1 MDNTKEFEDFD
12 IEVNEVSQSNVEE
25 VLEETPM
32 ETVSSEESVES
43 ENIVDSE
50 PVDNSPTIE
59 EEEQQPMESINPN
72 DLVNTLLERIDC
84 LSQQNELLQK
94 KFDGKIA
101 EDEHKAQLFDKM
113 YNELQSYKTD
123 LYAKILKPFILS
135 TITLLDDTN
144 TFIGKLGEN
153 ESALAEKYLRTMPDD
168 LIDILESNGVVL
180 YEDDVDKFNPRTQ
193 RVVKQVPTDVKGGNI
208 EHISNVASHFD
219 LATSYTA
226 PTGWGTTVTGINSI
240 TIHSTVADRRLVPDV
255 VGMGLSDAIFLLE
268 SRGLRVQFS
277 GSGKCVYQS
286 IAAGEPIKQG
296 AKIRI
301 RLE

>member
-1 MDNTKEFEDFD
+1 MDNTKEIEDFD
-12 IEVNEVSQSNVEE
+12 IEVNDVSQSNAEE
-25 VLEETPM
+25 VLEETPI
-32 ETVSSEESVES
+32 ETVSSEEPAES

-59 EEEQQPMESINPN
+59 EEEQQQPMESINPN

-193 RVVKQVPTDVKGGNI
+193 RVVKQVPTDNPELDNFIVKRIRKGYNW
-208 EHISNVASHFD
+208 N
-219 LATSYTA
+219 
-226 PTGWGTTVTGINSI
+226 GINLKPE
-240 TIHSTVADRRLVPDV
+240 LVW
-255 VGMGLSDAIFLLE
+255 IYKF
-268 SRGLRVQFS
+268 
-277 GSGKCVYQS
+277 
-286 IAAGEPIKQG
+286 KQETSE
-296 AKIRI
+296 KK
-301 RLE
+301 

>member
-25 VLEETPM
+25 VLEETPI
-32 ETVSSEESVES
+32 ETVSYEESVES

-59 EEEQQPMESINPN
+59 EEKQQPMESINPK

-193 RVVKQVPTDVKGGNI
+193 RVVKQVPTDNPDLDNFIVK
-208 EHISNVASHFD
+208 
-219 LATSYTA
+219 
-226 PTGWGTTVTGINSI
+226 
-240 TIHSTVADRRLVPDV
+240 
-255 VGMGLSDAIFLLE
+255 
-268 SRGLRVQFS
+268 
-277 GSGKCVYQS
+277 
-286 IAAGEPIKQG
+286 
-296 AKIRI
+296 RI
-301 RLE
+301 RKGYSWNGVNLKPELVWIYKFKQEASAKNENQ

>member
-50 PVDNSPTIE
+50 LVDNSPTIE

-193 RVVKQVPTDVKGGNI
+193 RVVKQVPTDNPDLDNFIVK
-208 EHISNVASHFD
+208 
-219 LATSYTA
+219 
-226 PTGWGTTVTGINSI
+226 
-240 TIHSTVADRRLVPDV
+240 
-255 VGMGLSDAIFLLE
+255 
-268 SRGLRVQFS
+268 
-277 GSGKCVYQS
+277 
-286 IAAGEPIKQG
+286 
-296 AKIRI
+296 RI
-301 RLE
+301 RKGYSWNGVNLKPELVWIYKFKQEASAKNENQ

>member
-25 VLEETPM
+25 VSEETPI
-32 ETVSSEESVES
+32 ETVSSEVSAESENVVES
-43 ENIVDSE
+43 ET
-50 PVDNSPTIE
+50 VDNLPTIE
-59 EEEQQPMESINPN
+59 EGEQQPMESINPN
-72 DLVNTLLERIDC
+72 DLVNMLLERIDC
-84 LSQQNELLQK
+84 LSKQNELLQK

-193 RVVKQVPTDVKGGNI
+193 RVVKQVPTDNPDLDNFIVK
-208 EHISNVASHFD
+208 
-219 LATSYTA
+219 
-226 PTGWGTTVTGINSI
+226 
-240 TIHSTVADRRLVPDV
+240 
-255 VGMGLSDAIFLLE
+255 
-268 SRGLRVQFS
+268 
-277 GSGKCVYQS
+277 
-286 IAAGEPIKQG
+286 
-296 AKIRI
+296 RI
-301 RLE
+301 RKGYSWNGVNLKPELVWIYKFKQEASAKNENQ

>member
-25 VLEETPM
+25 VLEETPI
-32 ETVSSEESVES
+32 ETVSSGESAES
-43 ENIVDSE
+43 ENVVDSE
-50 PVDNSPTIE
+50 PVDKSPTIE

-84 LSQQNELLQK
+84 LSQQNELLHK

-180 YEDDVDKFNPRTQ
+180 YEDDVDKFNPRNQ
-193 RVVKQVPTDVKGGNI
+193 RVVKQVPTDNPELDNFIVK
-208 EHISNVASHFD
+208 
-219 LATSYTA
+219 
-226 PTGWGTTVTGINSI
+226 
-240 TIHSTVADRRLVPDV
+240 
-255 VGMGLSDAIFLLE
+255 
-268 SRGLRVQFS
+268 
-277 GSGKCVYQS
+277 
-286 IAAGEPIKQG
+286 
-296 AKIRI
+296 RI
-301 RLE
+301 RKGYSWNGVNLKPELVWIYKFRQEVPAKNENQ

>member
-193 RVVKQVPTDVKGGNI
+193 RVVKQVPTDNPELDNFIVKRIRKGYNW
-208 EHISNVASHFD
+208 N
-219 LATSYTA
+219 
-226 PTGWGTTVTGINSI
+226 GINLKPE
-240 TIHSTVADRRLVPDV
+240 LVW
-255 VGMGLSDAIFLLE
+255 IYKF
-268 SRGLRVQFS
+268 
-277 GSGKCVYQS
+277 
-286 IAAGEPIKQG
+286 KQETFT
-296 AKIRI
+296 KN
-301 RLE
+301 ENQ

>member
-12 IEVNEVSQSNVEE
+12 VEVNEVSQSNVEE
-25 VLEETPM
+25 ISEVTLVETPL
-32 ETVSSEESVES
+32 SEESAEC
-43 ENIVDSE
+43 ENVVDSE
-50 PVDNSPTIE
+50 KNDDSPTIE
-59 EEEQQPMESINPN
+59 EGEPQPMESTNPN
-72 DLVNTLLERIDC
+72 DLINTLLERIES
-84 LSQQNELLQK
+84 LNQQNELLLK

-193 RVVKQVPTDVKGGNI
+193 RVVKQVPTDNPDLDNFIVK
-208 EHISNVASHFD
+208 
-219 LATSYTA
+219 
-226 PTGWGTTVTGINSI
+226 
-240 TIHSTVADRRLVPDV
+240 
-255 VGMGLSDAIFLLE
+255 
-268 SRGLRVQFS
+268 
-277 GSGKCVYQS
+277 
-286 IAAGEPIKQG
+286 
-296 AKIRI
+296 RI
-301 RLE
+301 RKGYSWNGVNLKPELVWIYKFKQEASAKNENQ

>member
-43 ENIVDSE
+43 ENIVDPE

-193 RVVKQVPTDVKGGNI
+193 RVVKQVPTDNPDLDNFIVK
-208 EHISNVASHFD
+208 
-219 LATSYTA
+219 
-226 PTGWGTTVTGINSI
+226 
-240 TIHSTVADRRLVPDV
+240 
-255 VGMGLSDAIFLLE
+255 
-268 SRGLRVQFS
+268 
-277 GSGKCVYQS
+277 
-286 IAAGEPIKQG
+286 
-296 AKIRI
+296 RI
-301 RLE
+301 RKGYSWNGVNLKPELVWIYKFKQEASAKNENQ

>member
-50 PVDNSPTIE
+50 PVDNSPTIK

-193 RVVKQVPTDVKGGNI
+193 RVVKQVPTDNPDLDNFIVK
-208 EHISNVASHFD
+208 
-219 LATSYTA
+219 
-226 PTGWGTTVTGINSI
+226 
-240 TIHSTVADRRLVPDV
+240 
-255 VGMGLSDAIFLLE
+255 
-268 SRGLRVQFS
+268 
-277 GSGKCVYQS
+277 
-286 IAAGEPIKQG
+286 
-296 AKIRI
+296 RI
-301 RLE
+301 RKGYSWNGVNLKPELVWIYKFKQEASAKNENQ

>member
-12 IEVNEVSQSNVEE
+12 VEVNEVSQSNVEE
-25 VLEETPM
+25 ISEVTPVETPL
-32 ETVSSEESVES
+32 SEESAEC
-43 ENIVDSE
+43 ENVVDSE
-50 PVDNSPTIE
+50 KNDDSPTIE
-59 EEEQQPMESINPN
+59 EGEPQPMESTNPN
-72 DLVNTLLERIDC
+72 DLINTLLERIES
-84 LSQQNELLQK
+84 LNQQNELLLK

-193 RVVKQVPTDVKGGNI
+193 RVVKQVPTDNPELDNFIVKRIRKGYNW
-208 EHISNVASHFD
+208 N
-219 LATSYTA
+219 
-226 PTGWGTTVTGINSI
+226 GINLKPELVWI
-240 TIHSTVADRRLVPDV
+240 YKFKQETSTK
-255 VGMGLSDAIFLLE
+255 SE
-268 SRGLRVQFS
+268 NQ
-277 GSGKCVYQS
+277 
-286 IAAGEPIKQG
+286 
-296 AKIRI
+296 
-301 RLE
+301 

>member
-59 EEEQQPMESINPN
+59 EEEQQPMKSINPN

-193 RVVKQVPTDVKGGNI
+193 RVVKQVPTDNPDLDNFIVK
-208 EHISNVASHFD
+208 
-219 LATSYTA
+219 
-226 PTGWGTTVTGINSI
+226 
-240 TIHSTVADRRLVPDV
+240 
-255 VGMGLSDAIFLLE
+255 
-268 SRGLRVQFS
+268 
-277 GSGKCVYQS
+277 
-286 IAAGEPIKQG
+286 
-296 AKIRI
+296 RI
-301 RLE
+301 RKGYSWNGVNLKPELVWIYKFKQEASAKNENQ

>member
-25 VLEETPM
+25 VLEETPI
-32 ETVSSEESVES
+32 ETVSYEESVES

-59 EEEQQPMESINPN
+59 EEKQQPMVSINPN
-72 DLVNTLLERIDC
+72 DLVNNLLERIDC

-153 ESALAEKYLRTMPDD
+153 ESALAEKFLRTMPDD

-193 RVVKQVPTDVKGGNI
+193 RVVKQVPTDNPDLDNFIVK
-208 EHISNVASHFD
+208 
-219 LATSYTA
+219 
-226 PTGWGTTVTGINSI
+226 
-240 TIHSTVADRRLVPDV
+240 
-255 VGMGLSDAIFLLE
+255 
-268 SRGLRVQFS
+268 
-277 GSGKCVYQS
+277 
-286 IAAGEPIKQG
+286 
-296 AKIRI
+296 RI
-301 RLE
+301 RKGYSWNGVNLKPELVWIYKFKQEASAKNENQ

>member
-12 IEVNEVSQSNVEE
+12 IEVNEVPQSNVVE
-25 VLEETPM
+25 VSEETPI
-32 ETVSSEESVES
+32 ETFSSEKAAES

-50 PVDNSPTIE
+50 NVDKLPTIE
-59 EEEQQPMESINPN
+59 DGEQRPMESINPN

-94 KFDGKIA
+94 KFDEKIA
-101 EDEHKAQLFDKM
+101 EDEHKAHLFDKM

-180 YEDDVDKFNPRTQ
+180 YEDDVDKFNPRNQ
-193 RVVKQVPTDVKGGNI
+193 RVVKQVPTDNPDLDNFIVKRVRKGYSWNGVNLKPELVWI
-208 EHISNVASHFD
+208 YKFKHD
-219 LATSYTA
+219 TS
-226 PTGWGTTVTGINSI
+226 VKN
-240 TIHSTVADRRLVPDV
+240 
-255 VGMGLSDAIFLLE
+255 E
-268 SRGLRVQFS
+268 NQ
-277 GSGKCVYQS
+277 
-286 IAAGEPIKQG
+286 
-296 AKIRI
+296 
-301 RLE
+301 

>member
-12 IEVNEVSQSNVEE
+12 VEVNEESQSNVEE
-25 VLEETPM
+25 ISKETPV
-32 ETVSSEESVES
+32 ETPLSEESAEC
-43 ENIVDSE
+43 ENVVDSE
-50 PVDNSPTIE
+50 KNDDSPTIE
-59 EEEQQPMESINPN
+59 EGESQPMESTNPN
-72 DLVNTLLERIDC
+72 DLINTLLERIES
-84 LSQQNELLQK
+84 LNQQNELLLK

-193 RVVKQVPTDVKGGNI
+193 RVVKQVPTDNPELDNFIVKRIRKGYNW
-208 EHISNVASHFD
+208 N
-219 LATSYTA
+219 
-226 PTGWGTTVTGINSI
+226 GINLKPE
-240 TIHSTVADRRLVPDV
+240 LVW
-255 VGMGLSDAIFLLE
+255 IYKF
-268 SRGLRVQFS
+268 
-277 GSGKCVYQS
+277 
-286 IAAGEPIKQG
+286 KQETFT
-296 AKIRI
+296 KN
-301 RLE
+301 ENQ

>member
-12 IEVNEVSQSNVEE
+12 VEVNEVSQSNVEE
-25 VLEETPM
+25 ISEVTPVETPL
-32 ETVSSEESVES
+32 SEESAEC
-43 ENIVDSE
+43 ENVVDSE
-50 PVDNSPTIE
+50 KNDDSPTIE
-59 EEEQQPMESINPN
+59 EGEPQPMESTNPN
-72 DLVNTLLERIDC
+72 DLINTLLERIES
-84 LSQQNELLQK
+84 LNQQNELLLK

-193 RVVKQVPTDVKGGNI
+193 RVVKQVPTDNPELDNFIVK
-208 EHISNVASHFD
+208 
-219 LATSYTA
+219 
-226 PTGWGTTVTGINSI
+226 
-240 TIHSTVADRRLVPDV
+240 
-255 VGMGLSDAIFLLE
+255 
-268 SRGLRVQFS
+268 
-277 GSGKCVYQS
+277 
-286 IAAGEPIKQG
+286 
-296 AKIRI
+296 RI
-301 RLE
+301 RKGYSWNGVNLKPELVWIYKFQQEASAKNENQ

>member
-12 IEVNEVSQSNVEE
+12 IEVNEVSQSNVED

-32 ETVSSEESVES
+32 ATVSSEESVES

-59 EEEQQPMESINPN
+59 EEEQQPMESINPD

-193 RVVKQVPTDVKGGNI
+193 RVVKQVPTDNPDLDNFIVK
-208 EHISNVASHFD
+208 
-219 LATSYTA
+219 
-226 PTGWGTTVTGINSI
+226 
-240 TIHSTVADRRLVPDV
+240 
-255 VGMGLSDAIFLLE
+255 
-268 SRGLRVQFS
+268 
-277 GSGKCVYQS
+277 
-286 IAAGEPIKQG
+286 
-296 AKIRI
+296 RI
-301 RLE
+301 RKGYSWNGVNLKPELVWIYKFKQEASAKNENQ

>member
-25 VLEETPM
+25 DLEETPI
-32 ETVSSEESVES
+32 ETVSYEESVES

-59 EEEQQPMESINPN
+59 EEKQQPMVSINPN

-193 RVVKQVPTDVKGGNI
+193 RVVKQVPTDNPDLDNFIVK
-208 EHISNVASHFD
+208 
-219 LATSYTA
+219 
-226 PTGWGTTVTGINSI
+226 
-240 TIHSTVADRRLVPDV
+240 
-255 VGMGLSDAIFLLE
+255 
-268 SRGLRVQFS
+268 
-277 GSGKCVYQS
+277 
-286 IAAGEPIKQG
+286 
-296 AKIRI
+296 RI
-301 RLE
+301 RKGYSWNGVNLKPELVWIYKFKQEASAKNENQ

>member
-12 IEVNEVSQSNVEE
+12 IEVNEVLQSNVVE
-25 VLEETPM
+25 VSEETPI
-32 ETVSSEESVES
+32 ETFSSEKSAES

-50 PVDNSPTIE
+50 NVDKLPTIE
-59 EEEQQPMESINPN
+59 EGEQQPMESINPN

-94 KFDGKIA
+94 KFDEKIT
-101 EDEHKAQLFDKM
+101 EDEHKAHLFDKM

-180 YEDDVDKFNPRTQ
+180 YEDDVDKFNPRNQ
-193 RVVKQVPTDVKGGNI
+193 RVVKQVPTDNPDLDNFIVKRVRKGYSWNGVNLKP
-208 EHISNVASHFD
+208 E
-219 LATSYTA
+219 
-226 PTGWGTTVTGINSI
+226 
-240 TIHSTVADRRLVPDV
+240 LVWIYKFKHDV
-255 VGMGLSDAIFLLE
+255 SVKNE
-268 SRGLRVQFS
+268 NQ
-277 GSGKCVYQS
+277 
-286 IAAGEPIKQG
+286 
-296 AKIRI
+296 
-301 RLE
+301 

>member
-12 IEVNEVSQSNVEE
+12 VEVNEVSQSNVEE
-25 VLEETPM
+25 ISKVTPVETPL
-32 ETVSSEESVES
+32 SEESAEC
-43 ENIVDSE
+43 ENVVDSE
-50 PVDNSPTIE
+50 KNDDSPTIE
-59 EEEQQPMESINPN
+59 EGEPQPMESTNPN
-72 DLVNTLLERIDC
+72 DLINTLLERIES
-84 LSQQNELLQK
+84 LNQQNELLLK

-193 RVVKQVPTDVKGGNI
+193 RVVKQVPTDNPELDNFIVKRIRKGYNW
-208 EHISNVASHFD
+208 N
-219 LATSYTA
+219 
-226 PTGWGTTVTGINSI
+226 GINLKPE
-240 TIHSTVADRRLVPDV
+240 LVW
-255 VGMGLSDAIFLLE
+255 IYKF
-268 SRGLRVQFS
+268 
-277 GSGKCVYQS
+277 
-286 IAAGEPIKQG
+286 KQETFT
-296 AKIRI
+296 KN
-301 RLE
+301 EKQ

>member
-25 VLEETPM
+25 VLEETPV

-193 RVVKQVPTDVKGGNI
+193 RVVKQVPTDNPDLDNFIVK
-208 EHISNVASHFD
+208 
-219 LATSYTA
+219 
-226 PTGWGTTVTGINSI
+226 
-240 TIHSTVADRRLVPDV
+240 
-255 VGMGLSDAIFLLE
+255 
-268 SRGLRVQFS
+268 
-277 GSGKCVYQS
+277 
-286 IAAGEPIKQG
+286 
-296 AKIRI
+296 RI
-301 RLE
+301 RKGYSWNGVNLKPELVWIYKFKQEASAKNENQ

>member
-12 IEVNEVSQSNVEE
+12 VEVNEVSQSNVEE
-25 VLEETPM
+25 ISKVTPVETPL
-32 ETVSSEESVES
+32 SEESAEC
-43 ENIVDSE
+43 ENVVDSE
-50 PVDNSPTIE
+50 KNDDSPTIE
-59 EEEQQPMESINPN
+59 EGEPQPMESTNPN
-72 DLVNTLLERIDC
+72 DLINTLLERIES
-84 LSQQNELLQK
+84 LNQQNELLLK

-193 RVVKQVPTDVKGGNI
+193 RVVKQVPTDNPELDNFIVKRIRKGYNW
-208 EHISNVASHFD
+208 N
-219 LATSYTA
+219 
-226 PTGWGTTVTGINSI
+226 GINLKPE
-240 TIHSTVADRRLVPDV
+240 LVW
-255 VGMGLSDAIFLLE
+255 IYKF
-268 SRGLRVQFS
+268 
-277 GSGKCVYQS
+277 
-286 IAAGEPIKQG
+286 KQETFT
-296 AKIRI
+296 KN
-301 RLE
+301 ENQ

>member
-12 IEVNEVSQSNVEE
+12 IEVNEVPQSNVVE
-25 VLEETPM
+25 VSEETPI
-32 ETVSSEESVES
+32 ETFSSEKSAES

-50 PVDNSPTIE
+50 NVDKLPTIE
-59 EEEQQPMESINPN
+59 EGEQQPMESINPN

-84 LSQQNELLQK
+84 LSQQNELLLK
-94 KFDGKIA
+94 KFDSKIA

-180 YEDDVDKFNPRTQ
+180 YEDDVDKFNHKTQ
-193 RVVKQVPTDVKGGNI
+193 RVVKQVPTDNPELDNFIVKRIRKGYSWN
-208 EHISNVASHFD
+208 
-219 LATSYTA
+219 
-226 PTGWGTTVTGINSI
+226 GINLKPELVWI
-240 TIHSTVADRRLVPDV
+240 YKFKQETSTK
-255 VGMGLSDAIFLLE
+255 SE
-268 SRGLRVQFS
+268 NQ
-277 GSGKCVYQS
+277 
-286 IAAGEPIKQG
+286 
-296 AKIRI
+296 
-301 RLE
+301 

>member
-59 EEEQQPMESINPN
+59 EEEQQPMETINPN

-193 RVVKQVPTDVKGGNI
+193 RVVKQVPTDNPDLDNFIVK
-208 EHISNVASHFD
+208 
-219 LATSYTA
+219 
-226 PTGWGTTVTGINSI
+226 
-240 TIHSTVADRRLVPDV
+240 
-255 VGMGLSDAIFLLE
+255 
-268 SRGLRVQFS
+268 
-277 GSGKCVYQS
+277 
-286 IAAGEPIKQG
+286 
-296 AKIRI
+296 RI
-301 RLE
+301 RKGYSWNGVNLKPELVWIYKFKQEASAKNENQ

>member
-180 YEDDVDKFNPRTQ
+180 YEDDVDKFTPRTQ
-193 RVVKQVPTDVKGGNI
+193 RVVKQVPTDNPDLDNFIVK
-208 EHISNVASHFD
+208 
-219 LATSYTA
+219 
-226 PTGWGTTVTGINSI
+226 
-240 TIHSTVADRRLVPDV
+240 
-255 VGMGLSDAIFLLE
+255 
-268 SRGLRVQFS
+268 
-277 GSGKCVYQS
+277 
-286 IAAGEPIKQG
+286 
-296 AKIRI
+296 RI
-301 RLE
+301 RKGYSWNGVNLKPELVWIYKFKQEASAKNENQ

>member
-25 VLEETPM
+25 ALEETPM
-32 ETVSSEESVES
+32 ETVSYEESVES

-59 EEEQQPMESINPN
+59 EEKQQPMESINPN

-84 LSQQNELLQK
+84 LSQQNEFLQK

-144 TFIGKLGEN
+144 TFICKLGEN
-153 ESALAEKYLRTMPDD
+153 ESILAEKYLRTMPDD

-193 RVVKQVPTDVKGGNI
+193 RVVKQVPTDNPDLDNFIVK
-208 EHISNVASHFD
+208 
-219 LATSYTA
+219 
-226 PTGWGTTVTGINSI
+226 
-240 TIHSTVADRRLVPDV
+240 
-255 VGMGLSDAIFLLE
+255 
-268 SRGLRVQFS
+268 
-277 GSGKCVYQS
+277 
-286 IAAGEPIKQG
+286 
-296 AKIRI
+296 RI
-301 RLE
+301 RKGYSWNGVNLKPELVWIYKFKQETSEKK

>member
-12 IEVNEVSQSNVEE
+12 IEVNEVPQSNVEE

-32 ETVSSEESVES
+32 ETVSSEESAEC
-43 ENIVDSE
+43 ENVVDSE
-50 PVDNSPTIE
+50 KNDDSPTIE
-59 EEEQQPMESINPN
+59 EGEPQPMESTNPN
-72 DLVNTLLERIDC
+72 DLINTLLERIES
-84 LSQQNELLQK
+84 LNQQNELLLK

-193 RVVKQVPTDVKGGNI
+193 RVVKQVPTDNPELDNFIVKRIRKGYSWN
-208 EHISNVASHFD
+208 
-219 LATSYTA
+219 
-226 PTGWGTTVTGINSI
+226 GINLKPELVWI
-240 TIHSTVADRRLVPDV
+240 YKFKHETSTK
-255 VGMGLSDAIFLLE
+255 SE
-268 SRGLRVQFS
+268 N
-277 GSGKCVYQS
+277 
-286 IAAGEPIKQG
+286 
-296 AKIRI
+296 
-301 RLE
+301 

>member
-12 IEVNEVSQSNVEE
+12 IEVNEVSLSNVEE
-25 VLEETPM
+25 VMEETPM

-193 RVVKQVPTDVKGGNI
+193 RVVKQVPTDNPDLDNFIVK
-208 EHISNVASHFD
+208 
-219 LATSYTA
+219 
-226 PTGWGTTVTGINSI
+226 
-240 TIHSTVADRRLVPDV
+240 
-255 VGMGLSDAIFLLE
+255 
-268 SRGLRVQFS
+268 
-277 GSGKCVYQS
+277 
-286 IAAGEPIKQG
+286 
-296 AKIRI
+296 RI
-301 RLE
+301 RKGYSWNGVNLKPELVWIYKFKQEASAKNENQ

>member
-12 IEVNEVSQSNVEE
+12 VEVNEVSQSNVEE
-25 VLEETPM
+25 ISEVTPVETPL
-32 ETVSSEESVES
+32 SEESAEC
-43 ENIVDSE
+43 ENVVDSE
-50 PVDNSPTIE
+50 KNDDSPTIE
-59 EEEQQPMESINPN
+59 EGEPQPMESTNPN
-72 DLVNTLLERIDC
+72 DLINTLLERIES
-84 LSQQNELLQK
+84 LNQQNELLLK

-193 RVVKQVPTDVKGGNI
+193 RVVKQVPTDNPDLDNFIVK
-208 EHISNVASHFD
+208 
-219 LATSYTA
+219 
-226 PTGWGTTVTGINSI
+226 
-240 TIHSTVADRRLVPDV
+240 
-255 VGMGLSDAIFLLE
+255 
-268 SRGLRVQFS
+268 
-277 GSGKCVYQS
+277 
-286 IAAGEPIKQG
+286 
-296 AKIRI
+296 RI
-301 RLE
+301 RKGYSWNGVNLKPELVWIYKFKQEASAKNENQ

>member
-25 VLEETPM
+25 VLEETPI

-59 EEEQQPMESINPN
+59 EEEQQPMESTNPN
-72 DLVNTLLERIDC
+72 DLINTLLERIES
-84 LSQQNELLQK
+84 LNQQNELLLK

-113 YNELQSYKTD
+113 YNELQNYKTD

-135 TITLLDDTN
+135 TITLLDDTH

-193 RVVKQVPTDVKGGNI
+193 RVVKQVPTDNPDLDNFIVK
-208 EHISNVASHFD
+208 
-219 LATSYTA
+219 
-226 PTGWGTTVTGINSI
+226 
-240 TIHSTVADRRLVPDV
+240 
-255 VGMGLSDAIFLLE
+255 
-268 SRGLRVQFS
+268 
-277 GSGKCVYQS
+277 
-286 IAAGEPIKQG
+286 
-296 AKIRI
+296 RI
-301 RLE
+301 RKGYSWNGVNLKPELVWIYKFKQEASAKNENQ

>member
-1 MDNTKEFEDFD
+1 MDNTKEFEDFN

-123 LYAKILKPFILS
+123 LYAKILKPFIL
-135 TITLLDDTN
+135 
-144 TFIGKLGEN
+144 
-153 ESALAEKYLRTMPDD
+153 R
-168 LIDILESNGVVL
+168 
-180 YEDDVDKFNPRTQ
+180 
-193 RVVKQVPTDVKGGNI
+193 
-208 EHISNVASHFD
+208 
-219 LATSYTA
+219 
-226 PTGWGTTVTGINSI
+226 
-240 TIHSTVADRRLVPDV
+240 
-255 VGMGLSDAIFLLE
+255 
-268 SRGLRVQFS
+268 
-277 GSGKCVYQS
+277 
-286 IAAGEPIKQG
+286 
-296 AKIRI
+296 
-301 RLE
+301 